1 MSQRCPEPEPEPEIQ
16 SSGTAEVIAADHT
29 YACEPD
35 TMKRKYHDTLEKLDK
50 LQTDL
55 YNTKRREKR
64 AKVSVGKLLQELTE
78 QKKILEE
85 AKLMLQAY
93 KG

>member
-1 MSQRCPEPEPEPEIQ
+1 
-16 SSGTAEVIAADHT
+16 
-29 YACEPD
+29 
-35 TMKRKYHDTLEKLDK
+35 MKRKYQDTLEKLDK
-50 LQTDL
+50 LQTEL

-78 QKKILEE
+78 QKKLSEE
-85 AKLMLQAY
+85 AKLMLEAY

>member
-1 MSQRCPEPEPEPEIQ
+1 MSQRCPEPEIQ
-16 SSGTAEVIAADHT
+16 SSGTAEVIAADHM
-29 YACEPD
+29 YAREQD
-35 TMKRKYHDTLEKLDK
+35 TMKRKYQDTLQKLDK
-50 LQTDL
+50 LQTEL

-85 AKLMLQAY
+85 AKLMLEAY